1 MMPRDARQVT
11 DEHAA
16 RLRELGLLG
25 VTCLL
30 PEPEGCTREQ
40 MERVRAILG
49 RAGVVPAQAN
59 AQYERLVDPDDRLR
73 AAGIKGL
80 QAACRCA
87 AWLQAATVYVRP
99 GSLNRAGHWT
109 PHPENTS
116 AATLERLVDSLRRVA
131 GVAEEAQV
139 TLAIEGHVVSP
150 LDTAA
155 RVKQV
160 IDAVGSPALRF
171 NVDPVNFI
179 PSIPLAYR
187 NRVVL
192 DDLFDTLGDKV
203 AAAHIKDVV
212 VEDRL
217 VVHIAERPAGQ
228 GLLDMEHFLR
238 RYEASCPDGW
248 VLIEHIP
255 DDAVP
260 AAAAAMRA
268 AADRA
273 GLAWS

>member
-1 MMPRDARQVT
+1 MPRDARQVT

-16 RLRELGLLG
+16 RLKQLGLLG

-30 PEPEGCTREQ
+30 PQPETCTRQE
-40 MERVRAILG
+40 MEHVRAVLG
-49 RAGVVPAQAN
+49 RAGVVAAQAN
-59 AQYERLVDPDDRLR
+59 AQYERLIDPDDRLR

-87 AWLQAATVYVRP
+87 AWLRADSVYVRP

-116 AATLERLVDSLRRVA
+116 AETIERLVASLEQVVV
-131 GVAEEAQV
+131 VAEEERV
-139 TLAIEGHVVSP
+139 TLAIEGHVVST

-155 RVKQV
+155 RVKLV
-160 IDAVGSPALRF
+160 LDAVGSPALRV

-179 PSIPLAYR
+179 PSIPLAFN
-187 NRVVL
+187 NRAII
-192 DDLFDTLGDKV
+192 DDLFDTLGDHV
-203 AAAHIKDVV
+203 VAAHIKDVV

-228 GLLDMEHFLR
+228 GLLDMEYFLR
-238 RYEASCPDGW
+238 RFEQTCPDGW

-255 DDAVP
+255 DEAVP
-260 AAAAAMRA
+260 DAAAAMRA
-268 AADRA
+268 AAGRA